1 MSQAWVLIF
10 TFPTRRTPLNNCFW
24 NSFSSKDLVENKF
37 ASFEKVKRQIVE
49 KQFFSQVIGIVGQR
63 VKKHFRCSAGCTGS
77 ASENHF
83 FKLFPADVQLA
94 QCKRLFLESLFGKI
108 SQNLGRNHFSKK
120 LSPEYESK
128 DYNCNNFRK
137 ETRWSDVE
145 TGELKEVIRLS

>member
-37 ASFEKVKRQIVE
+37 AALEKVKRQIVE
-49 KQFFSQVIGIVGQR
+49 KQFFSQFIGIVGQR

-94 QCKRLFLESLFGKI
+94 QWKRLFLESLFGKI

-120 LSPEYESK
+120 LSQDYESK

-145 TGELKEVIRLS
+145 TGELKEVIWLS